1 MHRNGQRG
9 KEVPPLPLSFG
20 IPIMLSVVKL
30 QPSKGHFPEDRMP
43 MMVLSNQVGM
53 CGEAHRAWLL
63 GYSHR
68 SQNPDLKWSPEP
80 LPIARGASKHKPML
94 AVSQLTP

>member
-30 QPSKGHFPEDRMP
+30 QPSKGHFPGDRMP
-43 MMVLSNQVGM
+43 MMVLSNQ

-80 LPIARGASKHKPML
+80 LSIASKHKPML
-94 AVSQLTP
+94 AVSRLTP